1 MTQKPEYTCKECGSP
16 ISVSSYR
23 RRRLC
28 RSCSIKKWS
37 KRVEERWEAYNKDHP
52 NYCVICGTLI
62 PWNSQRKSQG
72 VSTCSRSC
80 QSLLMQSKRKE
91 SKEHLEDR
99 IIAVIKEIGRYT
111 SLAEVR
117 AKLHISDKLLY
128 ARGISMPDLNA
139 RAGFHM
145 HYKPCNLSKEELEEL
160 LVNELNKDSH
170 RTIRSIFKTH
180 GISPYYAEHLLGN
193 LRDIRNN
200 ENMLKLRKQKKEQE
214 ILAWLK
220 TQSVYCGHRRVCDAL
235 HIDFYSTIKK
245 LGIDI
250 KNLNL
255 LAGHRKPTVSW
266 YEDITAEQLLQ
277 TFGIED
283 VCRQHT
289 FPDCKSAK
297 GWKLR
302 FDFYIPSR
310 NALIE
315 VDGNQ
320 HYVRTNTWN
329 VTGQQE
335 RDAIKNEY
343 CERNGIPLY
352 RIPAA
357 PEDTFQCR
365 LSDIIAK
372 VKGLRL
378 VTDEVHMSSNCGEHP
393 QGQSAAK
400 LVIQGELF

>member
-1 MTQKPEYTCKECGSP
+1 MTQKPEYTCKECGAP
-16 ISVSSYR
+16 ISYSSYR
-23 RRRLC
+23 RRRIC
-28 RSCSIKKWS
+28 RSCSRKEVS
-37 KRVEERWEAYNKDHP
+37 RRVEKRWEEYNKENP
-52 NYCVICGTLI
+52 NYCEVCGTQI
-62 PWNSQRKSQG
+62 PWNIKRKFQG
-72 VSTCSRSC
+72 IKTCSRRC
-80 QSLLMQSKRKE
+80 QSLLMQANRKE
-91 SKEHLEDR
+91 TKEHLEDR
-99 IIAVIKEIGRYT
+99 IISVIKEVGRYT
-111 SLAEVR
+111 SLAEIR
-117 AKLHISDKLLY
+117 GRLHISDKLLY
-128 ARGISMPDLNA
+128 TRGISIPDLNA
-139 RAGFHM
+139 RVGFHM
-145 HYKPCNLSKEELEEL
+145 HYKPCELTKEELEDL

-170 RTIRSIFKTH
+170 RTIRRILKDYE
-180 GISPYYAEHLLGN
+180 ISPYYVEHLFGS

-200 ENMLKLRKQKKEQE
+200 ENILKLRKQKKEQE

-220 TQSVYCGHRRVCDAL
+220 TQPVYCGSRRICDAL

-255 LAGHRKPTVSW
+255 LAGHRKPIVSW
-266 YEDITAEQLLQ
+266 YEDIAAEQLLQ

-283 VCRQHT
+283 VCSQHT

-315 VDGNQ
+315 VDGDQ
-320 HYVRTNTWN
+320 HYVRKNNWN
-329 VTGQQE
+329 VSGLQE

-343 CERNGIPLY
+343 CERNGIHLY
-352 RIPAA
+352 RIPATPA
-357 PEDTFQCR
+357 DTFQCR
-365 LSDIIAK
+365 LSDTIAK

-400 LVIQGELF
+400 LVIQK